1 MKIKAITIGL
11 ATASL
16 SFSSLANS
24 TTVEYWTVQTQSDRI
39 QTIEIMADIFEA
51 LNPGIDV
58 KVIAVDE
65 NDMPQQIAAAAAANT
80 LPNMIEVGSDLSLA
94 FAEEGIVDTT
104 ATSEIIKQLGKD
116 RFYKGALKLVENPA
130 LNEYVAVPYSGWV
143 QGIWYRADWF
153 KEAGLAPPTT
163 WEAID
168 KAAKYFYKPKQ
179 NQYGILIGTKADA
192 YAEQCYTQFALSND
206 AGQFNKDGELIF
218 NSKAQKEVL
227 DFYKSLSQYNPP
239 GPQSWRARDYYLQGK
254 LAMFFY
260 SSYILDDI
268 ALAEA
273 AASSLSSENFKD
285 LEGATFDPDLAKNT
299 RLATTITKSS
309 PSSFGT
315 LVGLSV
321 MKNDNK
327 AEVEATKAF
336 IEYMNEKDQVV
347 AYSHMAVGGHLPML
361 RDIAETDDFLNDPK
375 GIFAQYGKESI
386 KEIVAGFDSIK
397 NFSVVDGKTFPK
409 SGEIFAKQIIPR
421 MIYRATIEDEDTQ
434 ISLDWAEKQMQAV
447 VAE

>member
-1 MKIKAITIGL
+1 MKLKTLTLSLVAAG
-11 ATASL
+11 L
-16 SFSSLANS
+16 SFSSLVNA
-24 TTVEYWTVQTQSDRI
+24 TTVEYWTTQTQSDRI
-39 QTIEIMADIFEA
+39 QSIEIMADVFEA

-58 KVIAVDE
+58 KIIAVDE
-65 NDMPQQIAAAAAANT
+65 NDMPKQIAAAAASNT
-80 LPNMIEVGSDLSLA
+80 LPDMIEVGSNLSLA
-94 FAEEGIVDTT
+94 FAEEGIVDTAANT
-104 ATSEIIKQLGKD
+104 DVIKRIGQS
-116 RFYKGALKLVENPA
+116 RFYNGALKLVENPD
-130 LNEYVAVPYSGWV
+130 LNEFVAVPYRGWV

-153 KEAGLAPPTT
+153 KEAGLDAPTT
-163 WEAID
+163 WEAIE
-168 KAAKYFYKPKQ
+168 KAAKYFYKPEDNK
-179 NQYGILIGTKADA
+179 YGILIGTKADS

-206 AGQFNKDGELIF
+206 AGQFNKEGELVF

-227 DFYKSLSQYNPP
+227 DFYKTLAQYNPP
-239 GPQSWRARDYYLQGK
+239 GPQTWRARDYYLQGK

-273 AASSLSSENFKD
+273 ASSSLSAENFKE
-285 LEGATFDPDLAKNT
+285 LKGATFDPNLAKNT
-299 RLATTITKSS
+299 RLATTITKTS

-315 LVGLSV
+315 LVGFTM

-327 AEVEATKAF
+327 NEVEATKSF

-361 RDIAETDDFLNDPK
+361 RDIAETDEFLNDPK

-397 NFSVVDGKTFPK
+397 NFSVVEGKTFPK

-421 MIYRATIEDEDTQ
+421 MIYRSTIENKDTQ
-434 ISLDWAEKQMQAV
+434 ESLDWAEKEMQKV
-447 VAE
+447 VAK

>member
-1 MKIKAITIGL
+1 MKLKTLTLGL
-11 ATASL
+11 AAAGLTL
-16 SFSSLANS
+16 SSLANA
-24 TTVEYWTVQTQSDRI
+24 TTVEYWTTQTQSDRI
-39 QTIEIMADIFEA
+39 QTIEIMADVFEA

-58 KVIAVDE
+58 KIVAVDE
-65 NDMPQQIAAAAAANT
+65 NDMPKQIAAAAAAKT
-80 LPNMIEVGSDLSLA
+80 LPDMIEVGSNLSLA
-94 FAEEGIVDTT
+94 FAEEGIVDTASNT
-104 ATSEIIKQLGKD
+104 AIIKNLGQE
-116 RFYKGALKLVENPA
+116 RFYKGALTLVENPET
-130 LNEYVAVPYSGWV
+130 NEYVAVPYRGWV

-153 KEAGLAPPTT
+153 KEAGLEAPTT
-163 WEAID
+163 WDAIE
-168 KAAKYFYKPKQ
+168 KAAKHFYKPQ
-179 NQYGILIGTKADA
+179 DNQYGILVGTKADS

-206 AGQFNKDGELIF
+206 AGQFNKSGELIF
-218 NSKAQKEVL
+218 NSKAQGEVL
-227 DFYKSLSQYNPP
+227 DFYKTLAQYNPP
-239 GPQSWRARDYYLQGK
+239 GPQTWRARDYYLQGK

-273 AASSLSSENFKD
+273 AASSLGTENFKN
-285 LEGATFDPDLAKNT
+285 LKGAAFDPDLAKNT
-299 RLATTITKSS
+299 RLATTITKTS

-315 LVGLSV
+315 LVGFTM

-361 RDIAETDDFLNDPK
+361 RDIAETEEFLNDPK

-421 MIYRATIEDEDTQ
+421 MVYSATIENKDTQ
-434 ISLDWAEKQMQAV
+434 ESLDWAEKQMQQV